1 MTKRNFQEI
10 RDLILLTLSGNR
22 KTINQLAQESG
33 INWKT
38 TQHHLVYLI
47 GKQMVKEVFS
57 SPYVRIFEL
66 TDNGDDYISIRK
78 TPQNAF
84 VLPEDSTRTFT
95 IKVTR

>member
-1 MTKRNFQEI
+1 MKRGFKEI
-10 RDLILLTLSGNR
+10 RDLLLLELSGTR
-22 KTINQLAQESG
+22 KTINQLSQDSG

-66 TDNGDDYISIRK
+66 TDNGEEYATVIN
-78 TPQNAF
+78 PNN
-84 VLPEDSTRTFT
+84 PEPIVASSDRVMT